1 MASSAKL
8 GLLLNLIGRVE
19 YGIKKE
25 IMSFFYIKNG
35 VVPDIYNKTAI
46 TGLGKRWLLWSEKTC
61 GIGWTLNHDTT
72 CYRKNKLY
80 LRFYFTNFFNCIL
93 TPSNFLIEAKHV
105 DGNVYSATVDL
116 YNYKRPSFYYRD
128 MVIFF
133 NCNDL
138 WDDDENYWCE
148 NYSLSD
154 MAQDFSNCKPS
165 DIEYIRMRFRETE
178 I

>member
-46 TGLGKRWLLWSEKTC
+46 TDLGKRWLLWSEKTHR
-61 GIGWTLNHDTT
+61 GGWTLNHDTT

-80 LRFYFTNFFNCIL
+80 LMFYFTNFFDFYT
-93 TPSNFLIEAKHV
+93 TPSNFLIETKQV
-105 DGNVYSATVDL
+105 DGKVYSATVDL
-116 YNYKRPSFYYRD
+116 YNYNRPSFYYRD

-138 WDDDENYWCE
+138 WDDENVWYE

-154 MAQDFSNCKPS
+154 MTQDFSNCKPS
-165 DIEYIRMRFRETE
+165 DIEYIRKRFLE
-178 I
+178 IEI